1 MAERAHARPTTLPSE
16 DVNRTDGSQFM
27 NPLSNEKH
35 CFLSPRRSSSESTQ
49 TAPHGAAAARC
60 DDMET
65 VAMEPGQLRSPNPA
79 ALHHGGRAPSTTTIT
94 TTGQHLSTNSS
105 SPPPAD
111 AKSLILNRLGT
122 ETFAPA
128 ASKTHSQRT
137 LTFARAPSH
146 LEEVKGDECAELAG
160 GVWGIDRSLER
171 ERELAL
177 WKGKTPGGK
186 TDAERSSCWYRFWGV
201 KCRAGVDEVGF

>member
-49 TAPHGAAAARC
+49 TAPHGAAAAGC

-79 ALHHGGRAPSTTTIT
+79 ALHHGGRTPSTTTT
-94 TTGQHLSTNSS
+94 TPGPHLSTNSS
-105 SPPPAD
+105 SLPPAD

-146 LEEVKGDECAELAG
+146 LERK
-160 GVWGIDRSLER
+160 
-171 ERELAL
+171 
-177 WKGKTPGGK
+177 
-186 TDAERSSCWYRFWGV
+186 
-201 KCRAGVDEVGF
+201 